1 MKTTLALLSVSLASA
16 MATPVSIRAQQCN
29 VAPSAA
35 AKTNIKPYDV
45 ASAATAEECQTICEP
60 DSKCQSFVFGLA
72 KSASKPQCLFY
83 KVPAS
88 QVPARSDGLHV
99 FDKACAAK
107 LVPTTAPTHAQPW
120 GQVPKQL
127 SVRGETQCNCSPTGS
142 ANANIQPYDT
152 SASCATA
159 EECHSNCEADD
170 SCLSFLYGLLDNADA
185 PVCKL
190 YNVAASKVPAR
201 SDKLFVF
208 DKGCSSKLVP
218 VTTPTHDAPRGL
230 CSGVSKTTKTTTSK
244 VTKAKAVKVE
254 AAVKVTDG
262 EDKDVKVEQAK
273 AKTTKVQVQKPKAT
287 KIAKVNDSN
296 VKATKVADAKPKA
309 TQVNKV
315 AEPKAKATKV
325 QNNKVKATQVTYI
338 VDDETKEVKA
348 QQSKAKTTK
357 AKVQQPKA
365 TKLAKIEDSKAKATK
380 VVYAQPKATKAANNK
395 AEDKEVKATKVQEN
409 KAKVTQGTKIENAKV
424 QDGKVQKATTLQ
436 TKCKP
441 TATAAA
447 NTNNKQAAQ

>member
-16 MATPVSIRAQQCN
+16 MATPVITRAQQCN

-45 ASAATAEECQTICEP
+45 ASAATAEECQTICES
-60 DSKCQSFVFGLA
+60 DAKCQSFVYGLA
-72 KSASKPQCLFY
+72 ESASKPQCLFY
-83 KVPAS
+83 KVPTS

-107 LVPTTAPTHAQPW
+107 LVPTTTPTHAQPW

-230 CSGVSKTTKTTTSK
+230 CSSVSKTTKTTTSK
-244 VTKAKAVKVE
+244 VTKVKAVKVE

-287 KIAKVNDSN
+287 KAAKVNDSK
-296 VKATKVADAKPKA
+296 VKVTKVADAKP
-309 TQVNKV
+309 
-315 AEPKAKATKV
+315 
-325 QNNKVKATQVTYI
+325 KATQVTYI

-348 QQSKAKTTK
+348 QQPKAKTTK
-357 AKVQQPKA
+357 AKVQQ
-365 TKLAKIEDSKAKATK
+365 SKATK
-380 VVYAQPKATKAANNK
+380 VTKVENNK
-395 AEDKEVKATKVQEN
+395 AEDKEVKVTNVQEN
-409 KAKVTQGTKIENAKV
+409 KTKVTEATKIENAKV

-447 NTNNKQAAQ
+447 NTKQAAQ